1 MELEVNV
8 IEFGGLYDKTLKL
21 SFLIFFDSNCL
32 FLVEQLNN
40 FILTFFLIISGRFCN
55 LFAPLNK
62 SLFIPFYFK
71 VNL

>member
-32 FLVEQLNN
+32 FLVEQLNS
-40 FILTFFLIISGRFCN
+40 FILTFF
-55 LFAPLNK
+55 
-62 SLFIPFYFK
+62 
-71 VNL
+71 